1 MDPMFF
7 ETLYNELHEGLVTLV
22 NLSVVLLEFI
32 GVGVIV
38 VAALQGICNY
48 VRRDPLTRLKLAK
61 GMAMGLE
68 FKLGSEIL
76 RTVVVREFTEIGLVA
91 AIIVL
96 RAALTFLIHWEIKT
110 EESQME
116 QELERRQAE
125 IQGRIHPGNA
135 ARGVDF
141 FGHLLGVLLVVV
153 GNDHLGAL
161 LGKQLGRGLA
171 HTGRAARD
179 DSDLALHH
187 FFHDYTPFL
196 VLSRRLQQIRLFVAR
211 NHVSVSG
218 GLL

>member
-38 VAALQGICNY
+38 VAALQGIYNY

-125 IQGRIHPGNA
+125 IQDITEEA
-135 ARGVDF
+135 EE
-141 FGHLLGVLLVVV
+141 
-153 GNDHLGAL
+153 
-161 LGKQLGRGLA
+161 K
-171 HTGRAARD
+171 RAAR
-179 DSDLALHH
+179 
-187 FFHDYTPFL
+187 
-196 VLSRRLQQIRLFVAR
+196 QK
-211 NHVSVSG
+211 
-218 GLL
+218 

>member
-1 MDPMFF
+1 MEPMFF

-38 VAALQGICNY
+38 VAALQGIYNY
-48 VRRDPLTRLKLAK
+48 VRRDPLLAK

-125 IQGRIHPGNA
+125 IQDITEEA
-135 ARGVDF
+135 EE
-141 FGHLLGVLLVVV
+141 
-153 GNDHLGAL
+153 
-161 LGKQLGRGLA
+161 K
-171 HTGRAARD
+171 RAA
-179 DSDLALHH
+179 
-187 FFHDYTPFL
+187 
-196 VLSRRLQQIRLFVAR
+196 QEK
-211 NHVSVSG
+211 
-218 GLL
+218 

>member
-1 MDPMFF
+1 MELMAGMAPMATPIPEGVTEGVANAGPMFF
-7 ETLYNELHEGLVTLV
+7 SALYEQLHEGLVTLV

-32 GVGVIV
+32 GVGIIV
-38 VAALQGICNY
+38 VAALQGILNY
-48 VRRDPLTRLKLAK
+48 IRRDPLTRLKLAK

-125 IQGRIHPGNA
+125 IQDITEEA
-135 ARGVDF
+135 EE
-141 FGHLLGVLLVVV
+141 
-153 GNDHLGAL
+153 
-161 LGKQLGRGLA
+161 K
-171 HTGRAARD
+171 RA
-179 DSDLALHH
+179 
-187 FFHDYTPFL
+187 
-196 VLSRRLQQIRLFVAR
+196 QQEK
-211 NHVSVSG
+211 
-218 GLL
+218 

>member
-1 MDPMFF
+1 MESMFL
-7 ETLYNELHEGLVTLV
+7 ETLYNELHDGLVPLV

-38 VAALQGICNY
+38 VAALQGIYNY
-48 VRRDPLTRLKLAK
+48 MRRDPLTRLKLAK

-125 IQGRIHPGNA
+125 IQDITEEA
-135 ARGVDF
+135 EE
-141 FGHLLGVLLVVV
+141 
-153 GNDHLGAL
+153 
-161 LGKQLGRGLA
+161 K
-171 HTGRAARD
+171 RAA
-179 DSDLALHH
+179 
-187 FFHDYTPFL
+187 
-196 VLSRRLQQIRLFVAR
+196 QEK
-211 NHVSVSG
+211 
-218 GLL
+218 